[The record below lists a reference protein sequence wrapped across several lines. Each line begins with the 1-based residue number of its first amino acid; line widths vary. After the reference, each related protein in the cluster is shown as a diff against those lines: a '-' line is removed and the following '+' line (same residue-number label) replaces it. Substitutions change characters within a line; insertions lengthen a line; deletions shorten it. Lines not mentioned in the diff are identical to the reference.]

1 MCQDTVHIVSPAE
14 LERELEWARLA
25 ASGDEAGLFG
35 PVSVTWRVNREAAI
49 FLGAG
54 RALLLQ
60 LAHPWVAAA
69 IEQYSDAVHNPVA
82 RFHRTFSIMF
92 AMVFGSLD
100 ESFSAARRLHK
111 RHQTIIGTLSAAA
124 GPFPAGSPYCANA
137 VPALRWVLAT
147 LTESALIAYGLALPE
162 VGERSREAYYADARR
177 LAGLFGIPEA
187 AMPADWDGFGAY
199 VTAMLASDTLTV
211 TPAARRI
218 ADALFEKAFRHVP
231 LANAYKALTA
241 SLLPARLNEAYG
253 LAYGER
259 EAEATERLIRRIRG
273 VYPHLPA
280 WLRHVGPYQEAA
292 QRLDG
297 RSGPALVTRMSNRLW
312 MGRPSLA
319 QERSARVLRS

>member
-1 MCQDTVHIVSPAE
+1 MYQDRPHIIGPAE
-14 LERELEWARLA
+14 FEQSLQQVRRA
-25 ASGDEAGLFG
+25 APGDEAGLFG
-35 PVSVTWRVNREAAI
+35 PASVTWRVNREAAI

-69 IEQYSDAVHNPVA
+69 IEQYSDAVHNPVG
-82 RFHRTFSIMF
+82 RFHRTFSIMY
-92 AMVFGSLD
+92 ALVFGSTE
-100 ESFSAARRLHK
+100 ESLAAARKLYR
-111 RHQTIIGTLSAAA
+111 RHQSITGTLAAAA

-147 LTESALIAYGLALPE
+147 LTGSALIAYGLALPGLDDE
-162 VGERSREAYYADARR
+162 SRDAYYADARR
-177 LAGLFGIPEA
+177 LAHLFGIPA
-187 AMPADWDGFGAY
+187 AEMPADWTGFSAY
-199 VTAMLASDTLTV
+199 VEQMLAADTLTV

-218 ADALFEKAFRHVP
+218 ADALFARAFRRVP
-231 LANAYKALTA
+231 FGPAYKALTA

-259 EAEATERLIRRIRG
+259 EAVATERLVRRIRH
-273 VYPHLPA
+273 VYPRLPY

-292 QRLDG
+292 QRLAG
-297 RSGPALVTRMSNRLW
+297 REGPALVTRMSNRLW

-319 QERSARVLRS
+319 EANGRPLRS